1 MSNRSVIIN
10 EITIDVLCH
19 LHKTATA
26 HDSVSELERKAIN
39 YLENTT
45 LYFSHRTYLQIAGL
59 AISDYLTYC
68 KVNHQST
75 IH

>member
-1 MSNRSVIIN
+1 MKNRSIIIK

-19 LHKTATA
+19 LHKTASAT
-26 HDSVSELERKAIN
+26 DNFNDLERKAIN
-39 YLENTT
+39 YLESTT
-45 LYFSHRTYLQIAGL
+45 LYFSRRTYQQIAGL